1 MFKDGGKEEKK
12 KDPTTS
18 PVKCYFVRME
28 SVASIDNQD
37 NILSGK
43 TIRQARSVFMHV
55 DNLSSLSSYM
65 ARLVTL

>member
-1 MFKDGGKEEKK
+1 VFKDGGKEEKK

-18 PVKCYFVRME
+18 PVKCFFVRME

-37 NILSGK
+37 NILCGK

-55 DNLSSLSSYM
+55 NNLSSLSNYM

>member
-1 MFKDGGKEEKK
+1 VFKDGGKEEKK

-18 PVKCYFVRME
+18 PVKCFFVCME
-28 SVASIDNQD
+28 SVASVDNQD
-37 NILSGK
+37 NILCGK

-55 DNLSSLSSYM
+55 DNLSSLSNYM